1 MNRLAIPL
9 YLLPATD
16 RTEARL
22 SLEAP
27 EGGGAILLDRE
38 SFEANRGIL
47 LGLPLPGFHV
57 FDSPAEARAA
67 GRVLSEESGRGR
79 GPSHEIG
86 RMRDGEGVLV
96 LFDDVR
102 AIEDDCF
109 AIRDHRSIPCRKY
122 DIYGSWEIHSQE
134 TRDIL
139 TPEDPVSRPDLA
151 QALAAHIA
159 EVGNADLIQGVQIAL
174 ERVPG
179 AFVSFVSVEAAQLRG
194 NFRLAEIDP
203 ARLPDELIQPH
214 IQRAASKADL
224 ASVLDE
230 AIEDAV
236 ARLIAD
242 SPDLADPGEEPQ
254 P

>member
-102 AIEDDCF
+102 AIEDDYF
-109 AIRDHRSIPCRKY
+109 AIRDHRSTPCRKY
-122 DIYGSWEIHSQE
+122 DLYGSWEIHPQE
-134 TRDIL
+134 IGNIL
-139 TPEDPVSRPDLA
+139 APEAPVSRPDLA
-151 QALAAHIA
+151 QVMATHIA
-159 EVGNADLIQGVQIAL
+159 EVGNADLIQGVQVAL
-174 ERVPG
+174 EQVPG

-203 ARLPDELIQPH
+203 SRLPDELIHPH
-214 IQRAASKADL
+214 ILRAASKADL

-242 SPDLADPGEEPQ
+242 SPDLAAPGEEPQ